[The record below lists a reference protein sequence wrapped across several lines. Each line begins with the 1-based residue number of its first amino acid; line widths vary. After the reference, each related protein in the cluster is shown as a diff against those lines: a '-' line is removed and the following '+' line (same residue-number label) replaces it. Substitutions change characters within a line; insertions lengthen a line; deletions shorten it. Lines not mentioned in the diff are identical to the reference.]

1 MNKNLDTNKTEKKAS
16 AKNVESSKFT
26 RFSEYL
32 TLSKAEL
39 RKVSWPTVQE
49 TKKTSLVVF
58 GFIAVMAILLGLV
71 DLGLSSL
78 VGVILS

>member
-1 MNKNLDTNKTEKKAS
+1 MNKNLENKSEKKATS
-16 AKNVESSKFT
+16 KVEDSKLT

-49 TKKTSLVVF
+49 TKRTSLVVF
-58 GFIAVMAILLGLV
+58 AFITVMAILLGLV

-78 VGVILS
+78 VSAILS